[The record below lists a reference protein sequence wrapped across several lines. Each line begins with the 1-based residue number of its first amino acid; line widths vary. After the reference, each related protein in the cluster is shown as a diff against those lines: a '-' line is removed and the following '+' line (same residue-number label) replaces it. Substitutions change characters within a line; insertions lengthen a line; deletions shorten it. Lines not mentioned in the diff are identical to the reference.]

1 MVNGEQDRTKSIL
14 EVKNLKTHFFTRRG
28 VVRAVNDVS
37 FELKPGETLGLV
49 GESGS
54 GKTITCLSILR
65 LLPRG
70 AEIVGGDIIFDGK
83 STVGTSEKEMES
95 LRGNRIGMI
104 LQNSMAAL
112 DPVFTIGTQVAEPLV
127 VHDKLPWKI
136 AIEKSIDLLRMV
148 KITAPHLRIKNYPH
162 ELSGGMR
169 QRASSAASIGPHPDV
184 LIADEPTTALDVT
197 TQRQYLELLK
207 EIQRAT
213 GMAIIFITHDI
224 SIVGNL
230 CDKLAVFY
238 GGLVVEYGPKDQVLN
253 HPTHPYTEALLE
265 ALPILGEKRE
275 KLRTILGEPP
285 FAGNLPPGC
294 PFSPRCDK
302 VMDICKEGEPPPAF
316 EPNPLQS
323 SRCWLYGEDNER
335 QNN

>member
-1 MVNGEQDRTKSIL
+1 MVNDQQVSTKTIL

-28 VVRAVNDVS
+28 TVRAVNDVS

-70 AEIVGGDIIFDGK
+70 AEIVGGDIVFDGQ
-83 STVGTSEKEMES
+83 STVGMTEREMEG
-95 LRGNRIGMI
+95 LRGGRIGMI

-127 VHDKLPWKI
+127 VHDKLPWKS
-136 AIEKSIDLLRMV
+136 AINKSIDLLRMV
-148 KITAPHLRIKNYPH
+148 KITAPHLRVKNYPH

-169 QRASSAASIGPHPDV
+169 QRASSAASIGPVPDV

-207 EIQRAT
+207 DLQKQT

-265 ALPILGEKRE
+265 ALPILGEKRDQ
-275 KLRTILGEPP
+275 LRTIDGEPP

-294 PFSPRCDK
+294 PFSPRCEHALDK
-302 VMDICKEGEPPPAF
+302 CKVGDPPPAF
-316 EPNPLQS
+316 ETQPLQI
-323 SRCWLYGEDNER
+323 SRCWLREE
-335 QNN
+335 Q